1 MVFLCLEP
9 GTRPKSI
16 TIMKL
21 FILFLLMLPFT
32 VFAQDENHATQKD
45 SVLTLSPVVIKGYE
59 SGRSLLE
66 TPVAIGLVTGK
77 DMQRYSNV
85 SLLPS
90 VNTLSGVRMEERSP
104 GSYRLNI
111 RGSLLRSPFGVRNIK
126 VYWNDMPFT
135 DAGGNTYL
143 NLVDPN
149 TVSAIEVLKGPGGSL
164 YGANTGGVVVMHTD
178 ELSILPTDNSAKDNR
193 FRVQLNAG
201 SYKTF
206 GEQAQWKY
214 RDNKFTSSFT
224 QSHLQSD
231 GYRDNSELRR
241 DVVQWNGNTRLSQKD
256 KLEMLLMYADIYYQ
270 TPGGL
275 TLAQM
280 EQNPR
285 QARAIAVSQ
294 KAAIYNKT
302 FFSGLSNTHVFNKY
316 WTNVTSLSY
325 SHTGFKNPFITNYE
339 KRNEN
344 NVSIRSKF
352 VYDVK
357 YGQNDFK
364 LIGGLE
370 WQYGEAAID
379 NYGNK
384 EGVPD
389 TVQAKD
395 RLWVRQWFPF
405 VQAEW
410 QLSKRLL
417 IQAGA
422 STNSYVYHYKRLTGI
437 DDEKKKKK
445 FDQQFLPR
453 IALLYPFTNTFS
465 GYVSVSKGFS
475 PATLAE
481 IRSSD
486 GNVNTELQPEFG
498 WNYEAGVHVESAN
511 NRFEADAALYYFKLE
526 QAIVRRL
533 DSNGAEY
540 FVNAGG
546 TDQKGLELKAAFNAI
561 NKPSAVISHLRIW
574 SSYTYNNFKFTD
586 YVVGSSDFSGNELTG
601 VPKSV
606 SVSGVDLTTSWGIS
620 LFTSI
625 NFTSKIP
632 LNDANDEYAKSYTL
646 LMAKISWRKPLGA
659 RTAIEVFAGSD
670 NLLNEKYSLGN
681 DINAFGKRYYN
692 PAAVNNYFGGLS
704 FAF

>member
-1 MVFLCLEP
+1 
-9 GTRPKSI
+9 
-16 TIMKL
+16 MKI
-21 FILFLLMLPFT
+21 FAPFLLIFPLT
-32 VFAQDENHATQKD
+32 IIAQEEKPTTKGD
-45 SVLTLSPVVIKGYE
+45 SVLLLTPVVIKGYE

-66 TPVAIGLVTGK
+66 TPVSVGLVTDK
-77 DMQRYSNV
+77 DMLRYSNA

-178 ELSILPTDNSAKDNR
+178 QLSLLPADNASKDHR
-193 FRVQLNAG
+193 FRVQLNGG
-201 SYKTF
+201 SYDTF
-206 GEQAQWKY
+206 GEQVQWKY
-214 RDNKFTSSFT
+214 RDGKISSSLT
-224 QSHLQSD
+224 QSHLQSG
-231 GYRDNSELRR
+231 GYRDNSRLRR
-241 DVVQWNGNTRLSQKD
+241 DVVQWNANTRLSQKD
-256 KLEMLLMYADIYYQ
+256 KLEWILMYADIYYQ
-270 TPGGL
+270 TPGGI

-280 EQNPR
+280 EQDPR

-302 FFSGLSNTHVFNKY
+302 FFSGISNTHAFNKY
-316 WTNVTSLSY
+316 WSNVTSVSY

-352 VYDVK
+352 VYDVQQ
-357 YGQNDFK
+357 GQNDFK
-364 LIGGLE
+364 LIGGVE
-370 WQYGEAAID
+370 WQYGEAGID
-379 NYGNK
+379 NYGNQG
-384 EGVPD
+384 GVPD

-410 QLSKRLL
+410 QLNKKLL

-422 STNSYVYHYKRLTGI
+422 STNSYVYHYRRLTDI

-453 IALLYPFTNTFS
+453 IALLYPFSNSFS

-486 GNVNTELQPEFG
+486 GNINTALQPEFG
-498 WNYEAGVHVESAN
+498 WNYEAGIHVQSVN
-511 NRFEADAALYYFKLE
+511 NRFQAEASIYYFQLE
-526 QAIVRRL
+526 NAIVRRL
-533 DSNGAEY
+533 DSSGAEY

-546 TDQKGLELKAAFNAI
+546 TDQKGVELKAAYALI
-561 NKPSAVISHLRIW
+561 NDPSGNISLLRIW
-574 SSYTYNNFKFTD
+574 STFTFNDYKFTD
-586 YVVGSSDFSGNELTG
+586 YIFGASDFSGNELTG

-606 SVSGVDLTTSWGIS
+606 SVAGIDLTTSWGIS
-620 LFTSI
+620 LYTSV
-625 NFTSKIP
+625 NLTSKLP

-646 LMAKISWRKPLGA
+646 LMAKISWRKQLG
-659 RTAIEVFAGSD
+659 RKTVVEVFAGAD
-670 NLLNEKYSLGN
+670 NLLNEEYSLGN

-692 PAAVNNYFGGLS
+692 PAAINNYFGGLS
-704 FAF
+704 FSF

>member
-1 MVFLCLEP
+1 
-9 GTRPKSI
+9 
-16 TIMKL
+16 MKIY
-21 FILFLLMLPFT
+21 FLFLLIFPLAII
-32 VFAQDENHATQKD
+32 AQEDKSTNEKD
-45 SVLTLSPVVIKGYE
+45 SVLLLAPVVIKGYE

-66 TPVAIGLVTGK
+66 TPVAVGLVTAK
-77 DMQRYSNV
+77 DMQRYSNA

-143 NLVDPN
+143 NLVDPG

-178 ELSILPTDNSAKDNR
+178 ELSPLPADNPSKDHR
-193 FRVQLNAG
+193 FRVQLNGG
-201 SYKTF
+201 SYDMF

-214 RDNKFTSSFT
+214 RDKKFSSSLT
-224 QSHLQSD
+224 QSHLQAG
-231 GYRDNSELRR
+231 GYRENSRLRR
-241 DVVQWNGNTRLSQKD
+241 DVVQWNADTRLSQKD
-256 KLEMLLMYADIYYQ
+256 KLELILMYADIYYQ

-302 FFSGLSNTHVFNKY
+302 FFGGISNTHVFNKH
-316 WTNVTSLSY
+316 WSNVTSLSY
-325 SHTGFKNPFITNYE
+325 SYTGFKNPFITNYE

-344 NVSIRSKF
+344 NVNVRSKF

-357 YGQNDFK
+357 HEQHDFK
-364 LIGGLE
+364 LIGGVE

-379 NYGNK
+379 NYGNQS
-384 EGVPD
+384 GVPD

-410 QLSKRLL
+410 QLNKKLL
-417 IQAGA
+417 IQVGA
-422 STNSYVYHYKRLTGI
+422 STNSYVYHYKRLTDS
-437 DDEKKKKK
+437 DDEKKEKK

-453 IALLYPFTNTFS
+453 IALLYPFSSSFS

-486 GNVNTELQPEFG
+486 ANINTDLQPEFG
-498 WNYEAGVHVESAN
+498 WNYEGGIHVQSVN
-511 NRFEADAALYYFKLE
+511 NRFQAEAALYYFKLE

-533 DSNGAEY
+533 DSSGAEY

-546 TDQKGLELKAAFNAI
+546 TDQMGLELKAAFTAI
-561 NKPSAVISHLRIW
+561 NNPSGNFNLLRVW
-574 SSYTYNNFKFTD
+574 SSYTLNDYKFTD
-586 YVVGSSDFSGNELTG
+586 YIIGSADYSGNELTG
-601 VPKSV
+601 VPKDV
-606 SVSGVDLTTSWGIS
+606 SVTGVDLNTRWGIS
-620 LFTSI
+620 LYTSI
-625 NFTSKIP
+625 SYTSKIP

-646 LMAKISWRKPLGA
+646 LMAKIGWRKQLGSK
-659 RTAIEVFAGSD
+659 TAIEIFAGAD
-670 NLLNEKYSLGN
+670 NLLNEEYSLGN

-692 PAAVNNYFGGLS
+692 PAAINNYFGGLT
-704 FAF
+704 FTF